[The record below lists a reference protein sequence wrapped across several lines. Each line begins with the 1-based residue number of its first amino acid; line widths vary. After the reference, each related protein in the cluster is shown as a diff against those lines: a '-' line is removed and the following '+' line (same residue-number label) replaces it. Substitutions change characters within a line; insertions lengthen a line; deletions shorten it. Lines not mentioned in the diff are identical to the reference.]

1 MVNACVRDRDA
12 VVRVPFAV
20 SKHYLCCYA
29 LVCAIV
35 FATVWSGITAD
46 GRVSVKINCIWS
58 TRAIG
63 PTDTV
68 IICSWCDHSKTHM
81 PFTNDFLYLKTGA
94 RTNAPQRSNTCLLS
108 QRKRQ
113 TGTLSAGMYFFR
125 LAKLFVM
132 SVALFKQI
140 LGEELVLSHFLVPG
154 DEKKTIIKWK
164 RPPFRR
170 VAYSAPRDVCRCSIC
185 YGMTPIHYRGAKT
198 TPKYGPGWLLPNFGI
213 FVNMLPPT
221 SRTPR
226 NKIPALYAR

>member
-1 MVNACVRDRDA
+1 
-12 VVRVPFAV
+12 
-20 SKHYLCCYA
+20 
-29 LVCAIV
+29 
-35 FATVWSGITAD
+35 
-46 GRVSVKINCIWS
+46 
-58 TRAIG
+58 
-63 PTDTV
+63 
-68 IICSWCDHSKTHM
+68 
-81 PFTNDFLYLKTGA
+81 
-94 RTNAPQRSNTCLLS
+94 
-108 QRKRQ
+108 
-113 TGTLSAGMYFFR
+113 
-125 LAKLFVM
+125 M

-226 NKIPALYAR
+226 NKIPALYAREIVKKYVRAFPEFFPQKYHPGRKSRARNREKSERRPGPGPGVYQKIKMCLRACYAVKVEGKPPPKMSLSAPGGRFKPKQSTPEILLFSGVFIPEIHLVKDKWNTRL

>member
-1 MVNACVRDRDA
+1 MRTRSRCGRQSTICCLKALFVLLRTCLRYCVCYCLIRNYGRWPCFCEDQLHMINTGYRPDR
-12 VVRVPFAV
+12 
-20 SKHYLCCYA
+20 YCQ
-29 LVCAIV
+29 
-35 FATVWSGITAD
+35 
-46 GRVSVKINCIWS
+46 N
-58 TRAIG
+58 
-63 PTDTV
+63 
-68 IICSWCDHSKTHM
+68 CSWCDHYM
-81 PFTNDFLYLKTGA
+81 PFKNDFLYLKTGA
-94 RTNAPQRSNTCLLS
+94 RTNAPQRPNTCFLS

-198 TPKYGPGWLLPNFGI
+198 TPKYGVVGFLPNFMI
-213 FVNMLPPT
+213 FF
-221 SRTPR
+221 RC
-226 NKIPALYAR
+226 LYVHPWA